1 REGESMARPLAGLLV
16 VLFVSPLAAAPPAR
30 DGTAPRTDR
39 NGDPLPK
46 GAVAR
51 LGIPYLYNPGAE
63 IMAFLPDGKT
73 LAVAAGGTLRRWDV
87 GSSRERRHFTT
98 HPQHG
103 VFPTPITCLAVSP
116 DGKLLAVGCEDGIAR
131 LWEVDTGKEL
141 RQFEE
146 KNASVEKLAF
156 SPDGKRLAAG
166 GHERPVRVWDV
177 AAGQSLATMG
187 DKSSGEHLS
196 FSADGKRLT
205 TLHRVPRDWN
215 TRILTHW
222 DAVTGKELWQKKVD
236 DKTIWSGGL
245 SPDGRLLASPTGG
258 GEVIRLIDTDTGKEV
273 RRTEGE
279 AFGPAFIV
287 FSA

>member
-1 REGESMARPLAGLLV
+1 AQRAAARYVLPPVTPACGGGGQRGPGWQSAGSRRWSGGALQAFFVDRGNGAGYRAPGGHDRRAPFHCVREGESMARPLAGLLV

-73 LAVAAGGTLRRWDV
+73 LAVAAGGTLRLWDV

-116 DGKLLAVGCEDGIAR
+116 DGKLLAVGCED
-131 LWEVDTGKEL
+131 
-141 RQFEE
+141 
-146 KNASVEKLAF
+146 
-156 SPDGKRLAAG
+156 
-166 GHERPVRVWDV
+166 
-177 AAGQSLATMG
+177 
-187 DKSSGEHLS
+187 
-196 FSADGKRLT
+196 
-205 TLHRVPRDWN
+205 
-215 TRILTHW
+215 
-222 DAVTGKELWQKKVD
+222 
-236 DKTIWSGGL
+236 
-245 SPDGRLLASPTGG
+245 
-258 GEVIRLIDTDTGKEV
+258 
-273 RRTEGE
+273 
-279 AFGPAFIV
+279 
-287 FSA
+287 